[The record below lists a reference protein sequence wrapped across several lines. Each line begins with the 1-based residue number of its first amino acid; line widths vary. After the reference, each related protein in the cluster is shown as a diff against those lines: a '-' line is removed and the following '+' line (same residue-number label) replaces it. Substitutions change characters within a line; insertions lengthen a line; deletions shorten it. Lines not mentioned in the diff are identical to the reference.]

1 MIRLILALLFAIL
14 YLIIGIPVLGV
25 EWIIAK
31 FNKQAA
37 DLGQLRMVQWAF
49 RVILFICGT
58 KVTVIGEENVPKDQ
72 AVLYIGNHRSYFDIL
87 LPSVRAPRPTG
98 YVAKIEMLRYPLLRN
113 WMRNIRC
120 TFLDRKDVK
129 KGMKTILDNIALL
142 KNGISVCVFPEGT
155 RNKTSASL
163 LEFHDGSLKMAEK
176 SGCPIVPM
184 AINNSGAI
192 FEDHLPK
199 IVKSHVVIEYCDPI
213 YMEDLS
219 KEEKRFIG
227 KQVADIIVTHY
238 EKNKELV

>member
-1 MIRLILALLFAIL
+1 MIRLILIATILIL
-14 YLIIGIPVLGV
+14 YLIIGIPVLLI
-25 EWIIAK
+25 EWVIGK
-31 FNKQAA
+31 FNPRAR
-37 DLGQLRMVQWAF
+37 DISSLRMVQAAF
-49 RVILFICGT
+49 KLMLWITGSDIT
-58 KVTVIGEENVPKDQ
+58 YIGHENVPKDQ
-72 AVLYIGNHRSYFDIL
+72 AVLYVGNHCSYFDIL
-87 LPSVRAPRPTG
+87 LTSVRAPRPTG

-155 RNKTSASL
+155 RNRTSASL

>member
-1 MIRLILALLFAIL
+1 ML
-14 YLIIGIPVLGV
+14 YV
-25 EWIIAK
+25 
-31 FNKQAA
+31 
-37 DLGQLRMVQWAF
+37 
-49 RVILFICGT
+49 
-58 KVTVIGEENVPKDQ
+58 
-72 AVLYIGNHRSYFDIL
+72 GNHRSYFDIL
-87 LPSVRAPRPTG
+87 LTSVRAPRPTG

-227 KQVADIIVTHY
+227 KQVADITVTHY
-238 EKNKELV
+238 EKNKRAGLKTGSLFFRIHQLLLPAAVRSMFQTPFRERLLTRSYLLPAGDFLFPRKKLSLSVK